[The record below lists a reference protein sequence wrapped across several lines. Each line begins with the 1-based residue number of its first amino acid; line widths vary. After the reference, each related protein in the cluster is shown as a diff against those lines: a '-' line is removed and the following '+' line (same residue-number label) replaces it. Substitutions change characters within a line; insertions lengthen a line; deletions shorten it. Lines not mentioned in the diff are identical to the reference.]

1 VSHGYKGASVAERD
15 TAAALLDKA
24 HALPVR
30 GQHVGSRARLGP
42 PIADTWDGNGPVPLG
57 WSSYRAHRNDPSETV
72 WLPEPETAS
81 KLARLT
87 GPERAALA
95 QIRASTVPHDPEPE
109 NAKEIER

>member
-1 VSHGYKGASVAERD
+1 MSHTYRGTSEAERE

-30 GQHVGSRARLGP
+30 GQHVGARAHLGP
-42 PIADTWDGNGPVPLG
+42 PIAEAWDGSGPVPLG

-95 QIRASTVPHDPEPE
+95 QIRAQAQPHEPE